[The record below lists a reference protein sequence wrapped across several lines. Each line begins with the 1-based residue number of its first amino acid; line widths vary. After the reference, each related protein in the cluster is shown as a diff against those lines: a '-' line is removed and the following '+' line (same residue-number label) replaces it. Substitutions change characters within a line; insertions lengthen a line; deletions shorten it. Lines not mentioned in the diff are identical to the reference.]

1 MRSIDQFSAMKT
13 HPELGLD
20 PRHNGAELVGLG
32 GLEVVPRLGRRSH
45 RGVGDHARVVLPNQ
59 KIQGAI
65 DVPARSGH
73 NFPVA
78 ARVIKKN
85 C

>member
-1 MRSIDQFSAMKT
+1 MCSIDQFSVMKT
-13 HPELGLD
+13 HPELGLN
-20 PRHNGAELVGLG
+20 PRHNGTKLAVLDGI
-32 GLEVVPRLGRRSH
+32 EVVPHLGRRSH
-45 RGVGDHARVVLPNQ
+45 PGVGDHARVVLPNQ
-59 KIQGAI
+59 KAHGAI
-65 DVPARSGH
+65 DVPARSRH

>member
-20 PRHNGAELVGLG
+20 PCRNGAELAVLG
-32 GLEVVPRLGRRSH
+32 GVEVVPRLGRRSH
-45 RGVGDHARVVLPNQ
+45 QGVGDHARVVLPNQ
-59 KIQGAI
+59 KAQGAI

>member
-20 PRHNGAELVGLG
+20 PRRNSAELAILSDV
-32 GLEVVPRLGRRSH
+32 EVVPRPGWLSH
-45 RGVGDHARVVLPNQ
+45 QGVGDHARVVPPNQ
-59 KIQGAI
+59 KAQGAI
-65 DVPARSGH
+65 DVPVRSGH

>member
-1 MRSIDQFSAMKT
+1 MRSIDQFSVIKT

-20 PRHNGAELVGLG
+20 PRHNGAELAVLG
-32 GLEVVPRLGRRSH
+32 GVEVVPRLGRRSH
-45 RGVGDHARVVLPNQ
+45 PSVGDYARVVLPNQ
-59 KIQGAI
+59 KAHGAI
-65 DVPARSGH
+65 DVPACFGH
-73 NFPVA
+73 NFLVA